1 MHGLRSFSGPGE
13 LSPLISMDFAVLLPH
28 QPGPRMAVQTGI
40 RLALKIRELRCSELS
55 YAPAHAHQAG
65 RGFVIAVLESEAS
78 QIFPGMHVH
87 AGHLRQ
93 DRADAR
99 LTVAPTRDRPHQRPR
114 NEGAAIA
121 RQGVGAP
128 QACRIVRLV
137 AEAARQAQHPR
148 SEEHTSELQSLM
160 RISYAVFCLK
170 KKK

>member
-87 AGHLRQ
+87 AGHLRP

-99 LTVAPTRDRPHQRPR
+99 LTVAPTRDRPHQPPR
-114 NEGAAIA
+114 HEGAA
-121 RQGVGAP
+121 RDRKSVVEGKGGS
-128 QACRIVRLV
+128 VRGNLGG
-137 AEAARQAQHPR
+137 RR
-148 SEEHTSELQSLM
+148 N
-160 RISYAVFCLK
+160 IK
-170 KKK
+170 K

>member
-78 QIFPGMHVH
+78 QIFPG
-87 AGHLRQ
+87 
-93 DRADAR
+93 
-99 LTVAPTRDRPHQRPR
+99 
-114 NEGAAIA
+114 
-121 RQGVGAP
+121 
-128 QACRIVRLV
+128 
-137 AEAARQAQHPR
+137 R
-148 SEEHTSELQSLM
+148 SEERRVGKECVSTCRARCSPYH
-160 RISYAVFCLK
+160 
-170 KKK
+170 

>member
-65 RGFVIAVLESEAS
+65 RGFVI
-78 QIFPGMHVH
+78 
-87 AGHLRQ
+87 
-93 DRADAR
+93 
-99 LTVAPTRDRPHQRPR
+99 
-114 NEGAAIA
+114 
-121 RQGVGAP
+121 
-128 QACRIVRLV
+128 
-137 AEAARQAQHPR
+137 R

-170 KKK
+170 TKNIVHKLAVLSR

>member
-55 YAPAHAHQAG
+55 YAPAHAHPAG

-78 QIFPGMHVH
+78 QILHGMHVH
-87 AGHLRQ
+87 EGRLRQ

-99 LTVAPTRDRPHQRPR
+99 PGPAERR
-114 NEGAAIA
+114 EGK
-121 RQGVGAP
+121 RGV
-128 QACRIVRLV
+128 R
-137 AEAARQAQHPR
+137 
-148 SEEHTSELQSLM
+148 
-160 RISYAVFCLK
+160 
-170 KKK
+170 

>member
-65 RGFVIAVLESEAS
+65 RGFVIAVLESEA
-78 QIFPGMHVH
+78 
-87 AGHLRQ
+87 
-93 DRADAR
+93 
-99 LTVAPTRDRPHQRPR
+99 
-114 NEGAAIA
+114 
-121 RQGVGAP
+121 
-128 QACRIVRLV
+128 
-137 AEAARQAQHPR
+137 R

-170 KKK
+170 KKMKY